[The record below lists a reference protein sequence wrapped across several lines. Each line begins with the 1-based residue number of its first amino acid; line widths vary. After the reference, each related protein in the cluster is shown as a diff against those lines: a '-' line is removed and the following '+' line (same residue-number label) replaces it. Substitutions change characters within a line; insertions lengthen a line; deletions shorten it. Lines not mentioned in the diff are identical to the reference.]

1 MSTALIALGDSF
13 VEGRGD
19 TAPGGGYRGWVPRLG
34 GQLGL
39 RPAAVRNLGQHGATT
54 TTVLDD
60 QLPQAFSARA
70 ALYGVVVGVND
81 LVSDFHEARFERN
94 LRTLFTSLRATGATV
109 FTAGY
114 PDIPARLPVPPG
126 MCTLLRERFAFAN
139 TVLGAVTADTGTLL
153 LDLASDPAWERPEMW
168 TADGLHPAPLGHH
181 LFAVT
186 AADLIAAHTATIVA
200 A

>member
-1 MSTALIALGDSF
+1 MTAALIALGDSF

-19 TAPGGGYRGWVPRLG
+19 AAPGGGYRGWVPRLG

-39 RPAAVRNLGQHGATT
+39 RPAAVRNLGEHGATT
-54 TTVLDD
+54 SAVLET

-81 LVSDFHEARFERN
+81 LVSDFHATRFERN
-94 LRTLFTSLRATGATV
+94 LRTLFTTLRATGATV
-109 FTAGY
+109 FTASY

-126 MCTLLRERFAFAN
+126 MRALLRERFAFAN
-139 TVLGAVTADTGTLL
+139 TVLDTVTADTGTLR
-153 LDLASDPAWERPEMW
+153 LDLAGDPEWERPEVW
-168 TADGLHPAPLGHH
+168 TADGLHPAPFGHH
-181 LFAVT
+181 LFAVA

>member
-1 MSTALIALGDSF
+1 MSAGLVALGDSF

-19 TAPGGGYRGWVPRLG
+19 AAPGGGYRGWVPRLG

-39 RPAAVRNLGQHGATT
+39 RPAAVRNLGEHGATT
-54 TTVLDD
+54 AAVLER

-81 LVSDFHEARFERN
+81 LVSDYHAHRFERN
-94 LRTLFTSLRATGATV
+94 LRTLFTTLRASGATV
-109 FTAGY
+109 ITANY
-114 PDIPARLPVPPG
+114 PDIPARLPVPAG
-126 MCTLLRERFAFAN
+126 FRALLRERFITAN
-139 TVLGAVTADTGTLL
+139 TVLREITADTGTLM
-153 LDLASDPAWERPEMW
+153 LDLAGDPAWERAEMW

-181 LFAVT
+181 EFAVA
-186 AADLIAAHTATIVA
+186 AADLLAARTATIVA